1 MQLPTLLHSVA
12 VIVFLSLSPITPH
25 SSRPGNPPPRQST
38 RDLMSCG
45 SMQHAR
51 PLHACADGLPRNS
64 PLASGPCGIAPA
76 SPTDPCNPKTGSHPQ
91 CPPDA
96 QSSSCQANAPG
107 WISHT
112 TIRHALCLRR
122 RRSTASPSTLNPG
135 PQHELVSAHG
145 PPRHPLK
152 GGMGGGGGTLVS
164 RYRTLLPFQP
174 PPPAPPPLPVRERH
188 AHAHARTQS

>member
-1 MQLPTLLHSVA
+1 
-12 VIVFLSLSPITPH
+12 
-25 SSRPGNPPPRQST
+25 
-38 RDLMSCG
+38 MSCG

-76 SPTDPCNPKTGSHPQ
+76 SPTDPCNPKAGSHPR

-122 RRSTASPSTLNPG
+122 LVTLAQLLGHRRGDTPHSSSSPPLSTHRL
-135 PQHELVSAHG
+135 HG
-145 PPRHPLK
+145 SLTITS
-152 GGMGGGGGTLVS
+152 GGGGGGGGVGGEAS
-164 RYRTLLPFQP
+164 PRS
-174 PPPAPPPLPVRERH
+174 PLPSVSPWFSAPHHLYGGSSGSSVGGDDDASPRGTRCVPTRE
-188 AHAHARTQS
+188 ARGGREERRRGG